1 MNATGIV
8 LYTDGGCSPPSRG
21 IGGYG
26 IHGYTYVQEI
36 PKRGHG
42 CKAGMLTATGYK
54 PRVKSDPCE
63 VEVVQYIDALGNVLG
78 GSTNNEAEL
87 LGLIHGL
94 MYCLTIETLTRAHFI
109 LDSQYVLKG
118 AEEWLPKWKANNWNK
133 SGGEEIANA
142 DHWKT
147 VDTLLGELRAR
158 EIEISWEWV
167 KGHSDNVG
175 NTIADEL
182 ATLAITTGRKGI
194 LHERV
199 IINDPK
205 AYWSPEAGYHILLN
219 EPRAYFVLEQR
230 TLRIHD
236 HYCYFLGNPGK
247 NKDGEQRGKRISDA
261 GHSIVMLR
269 EPDLGIETIVDIC
282 AKLDQSRDG
291 KVREIRLDCIQ
302 SGKVFKDITENGDL
316 YLRVGDHRPD
326 LYWRDSSLICQ
337 KCEPARLSLVGM
349 EDFIPLIDHLTAF
362 IDNSLPQKSR
372 LTDITDLIYETR
384 QGKKDKIEV
393 VLKVPDE
400 HSFIVE
406 ADYHAGDT
414 TQRIALTLTFGLDL
428 PKRRVL
434 GTVASPD
441 TRVYVL
447 TCPEDVGSIRYM
459 CIVKTEDAYGIWSAT
474 YANLRL
480 LPVLKKRNRG
490 NDHV

>member
-1 MNATGIV
+1 MSPTGIV
-8 LYTDGGCSPPSRG
+8 LYTDGGCAPPSRG

-26 IHGYTYVQEI
+26 IHGYTYVCET

-42 CKAGMLTATGYK
+42 CKAGMLTAKGYK
-54 PRVKSDPCE
+54 PKVKASELE

-87 LGLIHGL
+87 LGLVHGL
-94 MYCLTIETLTRAHFI
+94 QYCLTLDALTAAHFI

-118 AEEWLPKWKANNWNK
+118 AEEWLPKWKNNHWNK

-142 DHWKT
+142 THWKT
-147 VDTLLGELRAR
+147 VDLLLGELRDR
-158 EIEISWEWV
+158 GVVLSWEWV
-167 KGHSDNVG
+167 KGHSDNLG

-199 IINDPK
+199 IVNDPK
-205 AYWSPEAGYHILLN
+205 GYWSPEADYHILLN
-219 EPRAYFVLEQR
+219 EPRAYFVLEKP
-230 TLRIHD
+230 TLRMHD

-247 NKDGEQRGKRISDA
+247 NKDGDQRGKRISDA
-261 GHSIVMLR
+261 GHSIVMLK
-269 EPDLGIETIVDIC
+269 EPDVGIETIVDIC
-282 AKLDQSRDG
+282 SRLDQSRDG

-302 SGKVFKDITENGDL
+302 SGKVFKDITQNGDL

-337 KCEPARLSLVGM
+337 KNEPARLSLLGM
-349 EDFIPLIDHLTAF
+349 EEFIPLVDFLSDF
-362 IDNSLPQKSR
+362 IEDKLPNKCR
-372 LTDITDLIYETR
+372 LTDITDLIYESR
-384 QGKKDKIEV
+384 QGKKDQVEI

-400 HSFIVE
+400 HSFIIDAAYSVGE
-406 ADYHAGDT
+406 A
-414 TQRIALTLTFGLDL
+414 TQQIALTLTFALDL
-428 PKRRVL
+428 PKRRIL
-434 GTVASPD
+434 GTIASEA

-447 TCPEDVGSIRYM
+447 TYPEDVGSIRYM
-459 CIVKTEDAYGIWSAT
+459 TLIKTEDAYGIWSAT

-490 NDHV
+490 NDHA